1 MKKDILQINADL
13 KYIEFLLHCFDHWN
27 ENKTLKE
34 IKDEF
39 EKKFKRR
46 PILLNQYF
54 GIIRLMPLIFIRE
67 EHIREEYKKTESKLN
82 LGDIKKIGIIRNA
95 VAHNDFSIGENGYCF
110 KNKGDKGDDVN
121 MTYEEFQNFLHKIEN
136 EFYKLTSY
144 NSSKQ

>member
-1 MKKDILQINADL
+1 MEKDILQINADL

-39 EKKFKRR
+39 EKKFKHRL
-46 PILLNQYF
+46 ILLNQYF
-54 GIIRLMPLIFIRE
+54 GIIRLMPLIF
-67 EHIREEYKKTESKLN
+67 IREEYKKTESKLN

-95 VAHNDFSIGENGYCF
+95 VAHNDFSIDENGYRF
-110 KNKGDKGDDVN
+110 KNKDDEGNDVN
-121 MTYEEFQNFLHKIEN
+121 MTYEEFQIFLHKIEN
-136 EFYKLTSY
+136 EFYKSTSY